1 MAFHSEIKVNY
12 QVLQNIVSDLKKY
25 EKALQSMQTSIA
37 NMDRIISENEGK
49 TFVALG
55 KIEHD
60 FDDEI
65 VKCKEEIRDIYTSI
79 SNYVSDMS
87 GIIGASPAGST
98 VLVDRADIYC
108 NKTSIK
114 NACADI
120 GRIGQNLYGH
130 MVYSSAYEDRPNKF
144 AEMQRDARRTSRM
157 REAIQSSARKI
168 DGYYQ
173 AIDNIYKNKIK
184 KYENKDDDHEAKI
197 IVIHDKYTGLKDC
210 LREAGKDIW
219 AFVKGVFNW
228 GKDLIV
234 GVVDLLVLARS
245 VEVYFVYKIVR
256 QDPPDWSKQR
266 VEGLK
271 ELKGMTPWNI
281 VESLCQSGSDTLAE
295 KGYAYGLGYVAPDV
309 VITVLGY
316 GAVKNTVKAVDTTSD
331 FTRYER
337 IISNGC
343 RVSNGPGRPIKSIKT
358 ILKPHEVVRIKAV
371 YMPSEMRA
379 AIRSAGLSEYSFT
392 KLRLKD
398 VKQLTAE
405 ERKALKQIRESVPMP
420 NSDTRMQK
428 IIPIEDVDKYVS
440 GEYSIRGFVS
450 RADDGLFKNPTDAFD
465 SLRLDYKETKF
476 VRRGDSVGIIRYS
489 TAESADAKIPY
500 SPELGGTF
508 EFDSPFT
515 GNGFTKS
522 LNGHIVPEYH
532 TKELEQLNPG
542 SKMYELKTDG
552 TLTEIAE
559 YVKGEVW
566 IRK

>member
-197 IVIHDKYTGLKDC
+197 IVIHNKYTGLKDR
-210 LREAGKDIW
+210 LRETVKVRWDFW
-219 AFVKGVFNW
+219 KGVLNW

-234 GVVDLLVLARS
+234 GFADLFILARS
-245 VEVYFVYKIVR
+245 LEVYFVYKIVR
-256 QDPPDWSKQR
+256 QDPPAWSKQR

-271 ELKGMTPWNI
+271 ELKNLTPWNI

-295 KGYAYGLGYVAPDV
+295 KGYVYGLGYIAPDV
-309 VITVLGY
+309 VITVVTVGS
-316 GAVKNTVKAVDTTSD
+316 VKAATSAD
-331 FTRYER
+331 DIAR
-337 IISNGC
+337 IGK
-343 RVSNGPGRPIKSIKT
+343 VAD
-358 ILKPHEVVRIKAV
+358 RIDDV
-371 YMPSEMRA
+371 GD
-379 AIRSAGLSEYSFT
+379 AIRTADRVDDISDAARGVNKIDDLS
-392 KLRLKD
+392 D
-398 VKQLTAE
+398 V
-405 ERKALKQIRESVPMP
+405 
-420 NSDTRMQK
+420 
-428 IIPIEDVDKYVS
+428 
-440 GEYSIRGFVS
+440 GRG
-450 RADDGLFKNPTDAFD
+450 A
-465 SLRLDYKETKF
+465 
-476 VRRGDSVGIIRYS
+476 
-489 TAESADAKIPY
+489 
-500 SPELGGTF
+500 
-508 EFDSPFT
+508 
-515 GNGFTKS
+515 
-522 LNGHIVPEYH
+522 
-532 TKELEQLNPG
+532 
-542 SKMYELKTDG
+542 
-552 TLTEIAE
+552 TLTEKQIEEYLEIATQYGDRKRIMLGESGVYDAFGDE
-559 YVKGEVW
+559 YKIFKMEQADWNNLKKATNNNYDEIWKLNKEFIDESIKKGDDIFLSGNPTKDYLFNDGAKRFYQREIDYLTELGYKFEDVGNGTWRAVK
-566 IRK
+566 

>member
-197 IVIHDKYTGLKDC
+197 IVIHDKYTGLKDR
-210 LREAGKDIW
+210 LRETVKVRWDFW
-219 AFVKGVFNW
+219 KGVLSW

-234 GVVDLLVLARS
+234 GFAELFILARS
-245 VEVYFVYKIVR
+245 LEVYFVYKIVR

-266 VEGLK
+266 IEGLK
-271 ELKGMTPWNI
+271 GLKKLTPWSI

-295 KGYAYGLGYVAPDV
+295 KGYAYGIGYVAPDV
-309 VITVLGY
+309 VI
-316 GAVKNTVKAVDTTSD
+316 AVVTAGSGKAATSADDIARIGKTADRIDDIGDAVRTADKADDISDAARGVNKIDDLSDVSKGIKVGDTLEDGS
-331 FTRYER
+331 
-337 IISNGC
+337 
-343 RVSNGPGRPIKSIKT
+343 K
-358 ILKPHEVVRIKAV
+358 VVRI
-371 YMPSEMRA
+371 S
-379 AIRSAGLSEYSFT
+379 S
-392 KLRLKD
+392 
-398 VKQLTAE
+398 AE
-405 ERKALKQIRESVPMP
+405 EANKALSKGKYAKPPYAPDKPVYIIEASGKEHYVRVFDGSNSGKYGQWIMKYDDIKGLTPSQIRNKYALPTEPTRICDVNVPKGTELRTGTA
-420 NSDTRMQK
+420 N
-428 IIPIEDVDKYVS
+428 PIEGWGKGGGQQFDLQGKRLPKES
-440 GEYSIRGFVS
+440 WSHE
-450 RADDGLFKNPTDAFD
+450 RAI
-465 SLRLDYKETKF
+465 
-476 VRRGDSVGIIRYS
+476 GD
-489 TAESADAKIPY
+489 
-500 SPELGGTF
+500 
-508 EFDSPFT
+508 
-515 GNGFTKS
+515 
-522 LNGHIVPEYH
+522 IVE
-532 TKELEQLNPG
+532 
-542 SKMYELKTDG
+542 
-552 TLTEIAE
+552 
-559 YVKGEVW
+559 
-566 IRK
+566 